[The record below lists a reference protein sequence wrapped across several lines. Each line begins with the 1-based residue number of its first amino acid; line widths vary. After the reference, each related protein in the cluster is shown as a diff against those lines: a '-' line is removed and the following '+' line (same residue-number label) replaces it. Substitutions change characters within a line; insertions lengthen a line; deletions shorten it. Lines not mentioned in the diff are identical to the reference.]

1 MKYLLRPFRSIAFV
15 PAALLVAGF
24 FLAPPGAPAQSTKV
38 MQILEQVDPLLSHS
52 SPGYL
57 GVLVSDVDS
66 DTASRLRLKEVRG
79 AVITLID
86 HDAPA
91 GQIGLRVNDVVL
103 EVNGQRVEGS
113 EQFGR
118 MLREIPAGHKVT
130 LLLSRDGSPQTVE
143 VQLVDRKAMEH
154 DVWNKL
160 GNSNETSG
168 EAPALGILPGGG
180 ADVPTTGFHM
190 PFVGTNTLKVGA
202 MVEPLTAQM
211 ADYLG
216 VPGGIIVKGVARKSE
231 AAAAGIQARDVILKV
246 GNDPISTTADWD
258 RALRA
263 NQGKPVQVTILRDRK
278 QQIINLQVD
287 SKHKSE
293 VDYQDLFPGLLP
305 DGPCPLMAQLDPSWG
320 ADAAAAADTF
330 RQQMEQFR
338 QNFNPDDFK
347 IDPKQM
353 EQFQQQMEQF
363 GQSMKSFDFH
373 LDQKQMDEMKRQMDE
388 MRKSMPEFFQF
399 NKQQMEQFRQ
409 QLKDMNL
416 GFSQQV

>member
-1 MKYLLRPFRSIAFV
+1 
-15 PAALLVAGF
+15 
-24 FLAPPGAPAQSTKV
+24 
-38 MQILEQVDPLLSHS
+38 
-52 SPGYL
+52 
-57 GVLVSDVDS
+57 
-66 DTASRLRLKEVRG
+66 
-79 AVITLID
+79 
-86 HDAPA
+86 
-91 GQIGLRVNDVVL
+91 
-103 EVNGQRVEGS
+103 
-113 EQFGR
+113 
-118 MLREIPAGHKVT
+118 
-130 LLLSRDGSPQTVE
+130 
-143 VQLVDRKAMEH
+143 
-154 DVWNKL
+154 
-160 GNSNETSG
+160 
-168 EAPALGILPGGG
+168 
-180 ADVPTTGFHM
+180 M

-305 DGPCPLMAQLDPSWG
+305 DGPCPLVGQLDPAWG
-320 ADAAAAADTF
+320 ADAAAAAETF

-347 IDPKQM
+347 IDPNQMDELKKQMEQFRQNFKVEEFKINPKDMEQFGKEMEQLRHKFDQKQCDEMKRQM
-353 EQFQQQMEQF
+353 EQFQQQMQ
-363 GQSMKSFDFH
+363 
-373 LDQKQMDEMKRQMDE
+373 
-388 MRKSMPEFFQF
+388 
-399 NKQQMEQFRQ
+399 
-409 QLKDMNL
+409 DMNL
-416 GFSQQV
+416 GFSQKV